1 MGLIK
6 KMLPLL
12 MTSPPGTEKAARLGA
27 IQDKQKREE
36 QEADRQAVA

>member
-27 IQDKQKREE
+27 QDKQKREE
-36 QEADRQAVA
+36 QEADRHAVA